1 MKTAIA
7 LLIWQIRARQ
17 FSIDKQKVVL
27 NILTGLDQ
35 HVGLE
40 NLDLPVAGTKLVVR
54 KGRLDLDRCVAAFW
68 STLTRS
74 VHLIKEPLWEFVSLI

>member
-40 NLDLPVAGTKLVVR
+40 NLDLPVAGQSSLLEKA
-54 KGRLDLDRCVAAFW
+54 G
-68 STLTRS
+68 
-74 VHLIKEPLWEFVSLI
+74 LIWIGVWLHSGQP